1 MNIYEKIMSVRV
13 EVIELGIKKTGYNKF
28 SNFKY
33 YELKDFLIAT
43 TKFFTGIKLYSRFS
57 IIPATSTNE
66 EIATFTIINS
76 ENTEEVETYTIPTAE
91 CFIGRKKDGTGGA
104 DPIQNLGG
112 KITYLRRYMYL
123 LVLDLIEE
131 DEVDSKDQSTNKKK
145 VVKKPVKPVEEYS
158 SLGKMSEKE
167 AHDQATEIGLNGIMS
182 SLNKSENIAYQ
193 DEVIKNTL
201 VICGFDKWDNI
212 RFDKKISYE
221 KFLSIIKQELEKEK
235 ALATAGI

>member
-1 MNIYEKIMSVRV
+1 MKTVDIKGKAYVQVNERIIYFRD
-13 EVIELGIKKTGYNKF
+13 
-28 SNFKY
+28 NFKGWRLST
-33 YELKDFLIAT
+33 EIVSLIEGVVTMKALIHNPVGELIAT
-43 TKFFTGIKLYSRFS
+43 GYAQEKEGSGFINKTSFIENCETSAWGRALGNLGIGVETS
-57 IIPATSTNE
+57 IAS
-66 EIATFTIINS
+66 S
-76 ENTEEVETYTIPTAE
+76 EEVETAILNQ
-91 CFIGRKKDGTGGA
+91 D
-104 DPIQNLGG
+104 
-112 KITYLRRYMYL
+112 
-123 LVLDLIEE
+123 
-131 DEVDSKDQSTNKKK
+131 
-145 VVKKPVKPVEEYS
+145 KKPVKKVVNPVEEYS